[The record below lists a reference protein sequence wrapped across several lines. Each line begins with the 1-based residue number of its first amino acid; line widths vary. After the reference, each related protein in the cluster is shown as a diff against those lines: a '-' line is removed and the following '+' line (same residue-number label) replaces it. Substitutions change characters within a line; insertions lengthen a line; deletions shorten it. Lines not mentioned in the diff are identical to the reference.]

1 MKRVATVLALT
12 ALLITTA
19 NASASII
26 LNSLAPVSE
35 NFDTLINTGSTPLS
49 ATIGTQVGLGNG
61 WDGVKNSGTGA
72 SAMALIADTGTG
84 NSGALY
90 SYGNAA
96 GNPERALGAVGSG
109 SNAATFGVEIVNNT
123 GVAITSIFISAT
135 AEFWR
140 SSTSSSGTPNTLTFG
155 WGLSGGSSN
164 SANYLTDVGS
174 SNVLPGLNVVGPTP
188 VTTNGALDG
197 NLPANQ
203 AAISGMI
210 LTTLNPGASLFI
222 RWMDV
227 NDQGNDAGLAID
239 NLNIEVTPEPSTLA
253 LLGLGAVALL
263 RRRK

>member
-1 MKRVATVLALT
+1 MKRVATCLALT
-12 ALLITTA
+12 ALLLTTA
-19 NASASII
+19 NAGASII

-35 NFDTLINTGSTPLS
+35 NFNTLINTGSTPLS
-49 ATIGTQVGLGNG
+49 SVIGTQVGLGNG
-61 WDGVKNSGTGA
+61 WDGAKIAGTGTTP
-72 SAMALIADTGTG
+72 MNFIADTGTG

-96 GNPERALGAVGSG
+96 GNPERALGAVASG
-109 SNAATFGVEIVNNT
+109 SNTGAFGVEIVNNT

-135 AEFWR
+135 TEFWR
-140 SSTSSSGTPNTLTFG
+140 SSTSSSGTPNSLIFG
-155 WGLSGGSSN
+155 WGLSGGSAT
-164 SANYLTDVGS
+164 SANYLTDAGAA
-174 SNVLPGLNVVGPTP
+174 NVLVGLDVVGPTP
-188 VTTNGALDG
+188 VAANGALDG

-203 AAISGMI
+203 GAIAGMI

-222 RWMDV
+222 RWSDF